1 MWTSFW
7 ADKAGPAGQEVTDM
21 TEDTIL
27 PHLTTENPICTE
39 DPTREPAFNTQVVD
53 VNMLTFSFASWID
66 DTHRF

>member
-7 ADKAGPAGQEVTDM
+7 ADRAGPAGQEVTDM

-39 DPTREPAFNTQVVD
+39 DPTREPAFNTQVV
-53 VNMLTFSFASWID
+53 WC
-66 DTHRF
+66 